1 MSETPSSVDVNS
13 LIHQTVSMAT
23 DDDDDESDNSGKS
36 STMDTVQLEI
46 IKP

>member
-23 DDDDDESDNSGKS
+23 DDDDDDDESGKITTIDMERFES
-36 STMDTVQLEI
+36 QN
-46 IKP
+46 